1 MTCESGRARYPI
13 YLSFIHLSLSIS
25 IYLSLSFSIYLS
37 ISISINLCLS
47 MELCSAA
54 AWAVESQEESQVTG
68 YEQLGLGVGVG
79 VGLPCTATARAAG
92 LESRAG
98 LA

>member
-1 MTCESGRARYPI
+1 MWRAGRVAHDT
-13 YLSFIHLSLSIS
+13 LSIHLLHLFHLLHLLFLS
-25 IYLSLSFSIYLS
+25 IYLSL
-37 ISISINLCLS
+37 
-47 MELCSAA
+47 ELCSAA
-54 AWAVESQEESQVTG
+54 AWAGESQVTG
-68 YEQLGLGVGVG
+68 YTQLGLGVGLG

>member
-1 MTCESGRARYPI
+1 MP
-13 YLSFIHLSLSIS
+13 YL
-25 IYLSLSFSIYLS
+25 SIYLS
-37 ISISINLCLS
+37 IYSIHLLSLS
-47 MELCSAA
+47 MELCSALL
-54 AWAVESQEESQVTG
+54 WAEESQEESQVTG

>member
-1 MTCESGRARYPI
+1 MP
-13 YLSFIHLSLSIS
+13 YL
-25 IYLSLSFSIYLS
+25 SIYLS
-37 ISISINLCLS
+37 IYSIHLLSLS
-47 MELCSAA
+47 MELCSALA
-54 AWAVESQEESQVTG
+54 LLWAVESQEESQVTG

-79 VGLPCTATARAAG
+79 IGLPCTATARAAG